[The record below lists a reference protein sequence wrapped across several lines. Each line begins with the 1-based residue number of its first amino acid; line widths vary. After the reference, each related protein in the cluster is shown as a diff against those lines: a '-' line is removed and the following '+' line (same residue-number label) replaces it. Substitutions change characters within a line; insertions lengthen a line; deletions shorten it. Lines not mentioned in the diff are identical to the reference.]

1 MKVLF
6 LCTLNAVRSPIAEA
20 LARQYYPQHEFHS
33 AGLVAGPP
41 DYFAVEV
48 MQEIG
53 IDIADRKSR
62 SFENLKHK
70 NFDLVIILSH
80 EAKEETEELL
90 TKHKLK
96 YEFWDD
102 IPTPADMGG
111 SRLMRIFSYREIR
124 DKIKA
129 RIRNWRPQE
138 KKK

>member
-20 LARQYYPQHEFHS
+20 LARSIYPQHEFHS

-41 DYFAVEV
+41 DYFADEV

-53 IDIADRKSR
+53 IDISNRKSR

-70 NFDLVIILSH
+70 NFDLAIILSS
-80 EAKEETEELL
+80 EASDELEAML
-90 TKHKLK
+90 KKQKLK
-96 YEFWDD
+96 YEIWNG

-124 DKIKA
+124 DRLKA
-129 RIRNWRPQE
+129 RIKSWRP
-138 KKK
+138 